1 MNWSV
6 IVNPAAGRPEEL
18 VPRVQQALAAHGIR
32 AEIHESESPAHVNE
46 IVAAGKA
53 DGIGSFAGV
62 GGDGTAHLLL
72 NALMNLEWDAPPGLA
87 ILPAG
92 SGSDFIRTFGLPR
105 SLEGAA
111 RHLATPDWYVADVLS
126 VVGDFGRVYSL
137 NAIEAGVG
145 AAAVE
150 TAERLPRWVGE
161 RRYAIAFWLTLPRFG
176 WADVNVTV
184 DAIRGRQRSVSGKA
198 IEIVV
203 ANGQFFG
210 GGMNIAPR
218 ASVAD
223 GKADIQVFAGPRR
236 KAFSV
241 MPRVVRGMHLNHKN
255 VQRLVGESI
264 QIQVPEQWPIEAD
277 GELIGHGPISVTVL
291 PAAIRFK
298 I

>member
-1 MNWSV
+1 MNYWWV
-6 IVNPAAGRPEEL
+6 IVNPAAGKPEE
-18 VPRVQQALAAHGIR
+18 VVARVNQAFAAHGVHGK
-32 AEIHESESPAHVNE
+32 IHESEHPEHVSE
-46 IVAAGKA
+46 IVAAGKEA
-53 DGIGSFAGV
+53 GIRRFAGV

-72 NALMNLEWDAPPGLA
+72 NALMAQEWERAPGLA

-92 SGSDFIRTFGLPR
+92 SGSDFVRTFGLPR
-105 SLEGAA
+105 SIAGAMP
-111 RHLATPDWYVADVLS
+111 HLASPDWYTADVLE

-137 NAIEAGVG
+137 NAVEAGVG
-145 AAAVE
+145 AAAVG
-150 TAERLPRWVGE
+150 TAARMPRWVGE
-161 RRYAIAFWLTLPRFG
+161 RRYAIAFWVTLPRFG
-176 WADVNVTV
+176 WAEVRVTV
-184 DAIRGRQRSVSGKA
+184 DGRKRISGKA

-241 MPRVVRGMHLNHKN
+241 MPRVVRGLHLNHKN
-255 VQRLVGESI
+255 VQRLVGKSARVE
-264 QIQVPEQWPIEAD
+264 VPDNWPIEAD
-277 GELIGHGPISVTVL
+277 GELIGHGSISVTVL
-291 PAAIRFK
+291 PAAIEFK

>member
-1 MNWSV
+1 MNWWV
-6 IVNPAAGRPEEL
+6 IVNPSAGRPEEL
-18 VPRVQQALAAHGIR
+18 VPRVRQVLASHQIH
-32 AEIHESESPAHVNE
+32 AEIHESANPGHVNE
-46 IVAAGKA
+46 IVAAGQSA
-53 DGIGSFAGV
+53 GVRRFAGV

-72 NALMNLEWDAPPGLA
+72 NALMALEWDAPPGLA

-105 SLEGAA
+105 SIDGAA
-111 RHLATPDWYVADVLS
+111 AHLATPEWYTADVLE
-126 VVGDFGRVYSL
+126 VVGEFGRVFSL
-137 NAIEAGVG
+137 NAVEAGVG
-145 AAAVE
+145 AAAVG
-150 TAERLPRWVGE
+150 TAARMPRWIGE

-176 WADVNVTV
+176 WAEAEVTV
-184 DAIRGRQRSVSGKA
+184 DERRSISGKA

-223 GKADIQVFAGPRR
+223 GKADVQVFAGPRR
-236 KAFSV
+236 KAFSI
-241 MPRVVRGMHLNHKN
+241 MPRVIRGMHLSHRN
-255 VQRLVGESI
+255 VQRLAGKSI
-264 QIQVPEQWPIEAD
+264 KIRVPADWPIEAD

-291 PAAIRFK
+291 PAAIQFK

>member
-1 MNWSV
+1 MSWWV
-6 IVNPAAGRPEEL
+6 IVNPSAGRPEEIL
-18 VPRVQQALAAHGIR
+18 PRVRQVLTSHGIH
-32 AEIHESESPAHVNE
+32 AEIHESESPGHVDE

-53 DGIGSFAGV
+53 AGIRCFASV

-72 NALMNLEWDAPPGLA
+72 NALMSLDWDTPPGLA

-105 SLEGAA
+105 TIEGAA
-111 RHLATPDWYVADVLS
+111 THLTTANWYSADVLE
-126 VVGDFGRVYSL
+126 VIGEFGRVYSL
-137 NAIEAGVG
+137 NAVEAGVG
-145 AAAVE
+145 AAAVG
-150 TAERLPRWVGE
+150 TAARMPRWVGE
-161 RRYAIAFWLTLPRFG
+161 RRYAIAFWATLPRFG
-176 WADVNVTV
+176 WAEVKVTV
-184 DAIRGRQRSVSGKA
+184 DEHKRVSGKA

-223 GKADIQVFAGPRR
+223 GEADVQIFAGPRR

-241 MPRVVRGMHLNHKN
+241 MPRVIRGMHLNHRN
-255 VQRLVGESI
+255 VQRLVGQTI
-264 QIQVPEQWPIEAD
+264 NITVPDHWPIEAD
-277 GELIGHGPISVTVL
+277 GEMIGHGSISVTVL
-291 PAAIRFK
+291 PAAIEFK